1 MRQSLHPHFL
11 VVPIYIGILV
21 PDDLAVL
28 AAIDDGPAVQAPHHA
43 HDVRLEREI
52 SSVLRI
58 HIFSDPDPGFTKECN
73 GHSEF

>member
-1 MRQSLHPHFL
+1 MES
-11 VVPIYIGILV
+11 ILV

-28 AAIDDGPAVQAPHHA
+28 AAIDDGPAVQAAHHA

-58 HIFSDPDPGFTKECN
+58 HIFSDPCLDPDPGFSKECN